1 MVNIIKLISWQEE
14 EAVFTRKPKHD
25 GYSPVHTTE
34 PSHHEEN
41 TQSYSNVVT
50 NHSNEPN
57 ESADNYNSSNSTNAI
72 TTHPDVVGV
81 LFWL

>member
-1 MVNIIKLISWQEE
+1 M
-14 EAVFTRKPKHD
+14 
-25 GYSPVHTTE
+25 HTTE

-50 NHSNEPN
+50 NHSNERN

-81 LFWL
+81 LF